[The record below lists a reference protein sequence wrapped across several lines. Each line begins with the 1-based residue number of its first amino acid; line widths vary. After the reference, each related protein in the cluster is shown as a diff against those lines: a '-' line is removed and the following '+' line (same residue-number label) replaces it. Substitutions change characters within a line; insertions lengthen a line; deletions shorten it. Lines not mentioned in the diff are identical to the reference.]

1 MGLMGRGTETF
12 NVCCEGAQSR
22 EEGLLRAR
30 THRTRESERC
40 TCCRSS
46 ERVAAADC
54 VARATENVC
63 QGAFHERGSAASV
76 SCRLGEFA
84 PTAAVLSAVR
94 WQTSPSRGVAP
105 GDHGL

>member
-1 MGLMGRGTETF
+1 MGLMGSGTETL
-12 NVCCEGAQSR
+12 CEGAQSR
-22 EEGLLRAR
+22 EEGLLRETRDAR

-63 QGAFHERGSAASV
+63 QGAFHERGKRSERVVSARRICSDGL
-76 SCRLGEFA
+76 RK
-84 PTAAVLSAVR
+84 TAL
-94 WQTSPSRGVAP
+94 
-105 GDHGL
+105 